1 MSDNLLGKKT
11 KRKILK
17 NENLNLKKNLSYEI
31 DSFSSYI
38 SSFHPKNIQI
48 EDGQL
53 SKWSVDFKSK
63 NEFIYLK
70 LNKTAIV
77 TIVTFGKFRD
87 PTNLK
92 EFKIFAGMDKNN
104 MIEVLHSGLS
114 YDNDYESF
122 TVLHKWNGCYIP
134 AK

>member
-1 MSDNLLGKKT
+1 MSDNLLGNKR
-11 KRKILK
+11 KRKIPK
-17 NENLNLKKNLSYEI
+17 NEKINFKKNLNYEI
-31 DSFSSYI
+31 DCFSSYI

-63 NEFIYLK
+63 NEYIYLK

-122 TVLHKWNGCYIP
+122 TVLHKWNGCLIP
-134 AK
+134 AE